1 MTAYRVRTKPHR
13 LTFRLEHLAPVE
25 AGAKTCTVR
34 LSARAAASIQSGD
47 QLALCFGRYQ
57 SPTVLEAVAAR
68 VVHLDISEDLMIR
81 YQAEAELFKEGEELD
96 LDALEESLADF
107 LAYTPAQLRSALEA
121 DGVSPALFDALED
134 SGADATGYDDVLD
147 EASEREVATVHL
159 IWWRLS

>member
-1 MTAYRVRTKPHR
+1 
-13 LTFRLEHLAPVE
+13 VE

-81 YQAEAELFKEGEELD
+81 YQAEAELGELTD
-96 LDALEESLADF
+96 PADIDALEESLADF
-107 LAYTPAQLRSALEA
+107 LAYTPAQLRAALEA
-121 DGVSPALFDALED
+121 DGVSAALFDALED

-159 IWWRLS
+159 IWWTLS

>member
-1 MTAYRVRTKPHR
+1 VRIKAHR

-47 QLALCFGRYQ
+47 QLALCFGAYQ

-68 VVHLDISEDLMIR
+68 VEHLDISEDLMIR
-81 YQAEAELFKEGEELD
+81 YEAEAEVLELD
-96 LDALEESLADF
+96 DPADVDALEASLADF
-107 LAYTPAQLRSALEA
+107 NAYTPAQFRSALEA
-121 DGVSPALFDALED
+121 DGVSSALFDALED
-134 SGADATGYDDVLD
+134 SGADARGYDDVLD

>member
-1 MTAYRVRTKPHR
+1 MRIKPHR

-34 LSARAAASIQSGD
+34 LSARAAGSIRSGD
-47 QLALCFGRYQ
+47 PLALCFGRYQ

-134 SGADATGYDDVLD
+134 SGSDATGYDDVLD

>member
-1 MTAYRVRTKPHR
+1 MRIKPHR

-34 LSARAAASIQSGD
+34 LSARAAASIRSGD
-47 QLALCFGRYQ
+47 QLALCFGVYQ

-107 LAYTPAQLRSALEA
+107 LAYTPAQLREALEA

-134 SGADATGYDDVLD
+134 SGSDATGYDDVLD

>member
-34 LSARAAASIQSGD
+34 LSARAAGSIQSGD
-47 QLALCFGRYQ
+47 PLALCFGRYQ

-81 YQAEAELFKEGEELD
+81 YQAEAEVLELETAAD
-96 LDALEESLADF
+96 VDALEESLADF
-107 LAYTPAQLRSALEA
+107 LAYTPAQFRSALEA
-121 DGVSPALFDALED
+121 DGVSSALFDALEA
-134 SGADATGYDDVLD
+134 SGSDARGYDDVLD

>member
-34 LSARAAASIQSGD
+34 LSQRSGGGISSGD
-47 QLALCFGRYQ
+47 PLALCFGRYQ

-68 VVHLDISEDLMIR
+68 VEHLDISEDLMIR
-81 YQAEAELFKEGEELD
+81 YQAEAELGELTEAAD
-96 LDALEESLADF
+96 IDALEASLADF
-107 LAYTPAQLRSALEA
+107 NAYTPAQLRAALEQ
-121 DGVSPALFDALED
+121 DGVSSALFDALEA
-134 SGADATGYDDVLD
+134 SGSDARGYDDVLD
-147 EASEREVATVHL
+147 EASEREVAVVHL